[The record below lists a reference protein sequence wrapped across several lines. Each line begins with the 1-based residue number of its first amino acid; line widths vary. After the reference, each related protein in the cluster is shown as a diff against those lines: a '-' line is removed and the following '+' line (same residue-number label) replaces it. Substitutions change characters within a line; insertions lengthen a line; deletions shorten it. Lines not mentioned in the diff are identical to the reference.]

1 VEANSEQPE
10 QVASQ
15 TWTVDKDKEFLFGI
29 GHMHSGALNVS
40 LFHNG
45 QFVCASCAC
54 KSPCLHCLH
63 SPLIPT
69 LRSQILCTA
78 TRRTPLATRGATWWR

>member
-1 VEANSEQPE
+1 MEANSEQPE

-15 TWTVDKDKEFLFGI
+15 TWTVAKDKEFLFGI

-54 KSPCLHCLH
+54 KFV
-63 SPLIPT
+63 
-69 LRSQILCTA
+69 
-78 TRRTPLATRGATWWR
+78 

>member
-1 VEANSEQPE
+1 MEANSEQPE

-45 QFVCASCAC
+45 QFVCASCA
-54 KSPCLHCLH
+54 H
-63 SPLIPT
+63 
-69 LRSQILCTA
+69 A
-78 TRRTPLATRGATWWR
+78 LAFAKWFT